1 MDDWNNKQKIVVKI
15 ICILLSIGLWFYV
28 TNVENP
34 IMSEDI
40 NRIPVRLINDEV
52 LKESNLIL
60 SPGQQFYVNMKV
72 EGAVQDLRKI
82 EKSDFEVII
91 DLSEY
96 AFKIGNNKI
105 PVNIIDSP
113 PRIAIKN
120 NSSLTLEIK
129 IEEYVEKQFN
139 ITSGID
145 IIAKP
150 TYYVSPIEF
159 TNKEIK
165 VFGPKSLVDRVE
177 SVIAKGEEYNVSD
190 NITRNYDLIAVDENN
205 ELVQGVELSQNSVEA
220 TIKVNEGKVVPI
232 KVNTIGEVKEGV
244 RLNSI
249 LQSHKEVELSGP
261 KDILDQIEEIQTES
275 INLSNI
281 NENISLEVKL
291 ISPSDVQLNLGQL
304 ETIKVDISIDK
315 QQNKELTTIV
325 NFIGLGE
332 GLRVTPINNSINI
345 KVSGYLENIDGLNNE
360 SITATIDLSKYL
372 EEGEFTETPEVIL
385 VNNNENVKIEIL
397 DTVKFKIEKTEIKPE
412 E

>member
-304 ETIKVDISIDK
+304 KTIKVDISIDK